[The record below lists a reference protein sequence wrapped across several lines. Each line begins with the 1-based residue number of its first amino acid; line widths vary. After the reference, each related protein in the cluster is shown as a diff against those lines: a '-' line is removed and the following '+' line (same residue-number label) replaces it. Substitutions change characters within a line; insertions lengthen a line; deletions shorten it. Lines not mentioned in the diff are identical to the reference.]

1 MRGSDSK
8 LSILARFGVGYDMVD
23 VQALTDRD
31 VILTITPD
39 GVRRPMASGI
49 VGLIL
54 ALSLNIQA
62 KDRLVRAGRWKDRLE
77 IRATGLT
84 GRVVGSIG
92 LGNIGKEVFRLL
104 LPFEMIH
111 LGCDP
116 FVKAEEVSGLGVRL
130 VDLETLMR
138 ESDYACVNCPL
149 NAETRGLIG
158 ERELSWLKPTAY
170 FINTSRGP
178 LVNQSALYRLLK
190 EHRIRGAALDV
201 FETEPL
207 PSGDP
212 LLELDNILLTPHSL
226 CWTDECFFRIGQS
239 AVESV
244 VAVLRGEVPR
254 DVVNPEVLKH
264 PGMVRKLEANRSL
277 WFASSEEK

>member
-1 MRGSDSK
+1 
-8 LSILARFGVGYDMVD
+8 MVD

-212 LLELDNILLTPHSL
+212 LLDWAIR
-226 CWTDECFFRIGQS
+226 CGVRRGS
-239 AVESV
+239 AQGRS
-244 VAVLRGEVPR
+244 A
-254 DVVNPEVLKH
+254 
-264 PGMVRKLEANRSL
+264 PGCG
-277 WFASSEEK
+277 